1 MRTTIIT
8 RNRFI
13 TFIQSWLVRASLL
26 FFVASFIFFSCE
38 DDLSTIGFKPDEN
51 RFKVSFTEIELPSS
65 VFISGP
71 VITSNHGGDG
81 VVPRVLVG
89 NYTDEKF
96 GKISSVGYIQFR
108 PSSANVTVPASATFE
123 SLMLYL
129 SFDYY
134 HYGSQEP
141 LNMNFYV
148 HELADSLITEQAYN
162 SKSNIDY
169 SPTVLASAAYGINP
183 TNFDENLI
191 RNTDLDA
198 TNNVRD
204 SISIRL
210 NETYGE
216 ALFRMAKEGT
226 NDYVVFKKFRRLF
239 KGIAIRS
246 DASNQMIGFNPSYS
260 ATGTARSRILLKYNY
275 TDAAGAAQKGTLE
288 FSTYADPADANS
300 GTVSFSKI
308 ETDRTGTAFS
318 NVNDLYKEF
327 YPDGDNRFI
336 EAGDPVLTKFD
347 ISNFFAFSDTIPNM
361 LINSAELVIDPNEAT
376 NYAGPNSLAVRLM
389 NSKNRFFTGSDT
401 LSTAY
406 VGYVES
412 DKEGYLILGEGTA
425 QNPAPKT
432 LVLGKTDNVSN
443 YLGKFTNYFQRLYS
457 IRNDSVVRIAQY
469 ALMPKDPAAGKSVN
483 RLIFNKNNL
492 KLRIY
497 YTIPSTK
504 KEE

>member
-1 MRTTIIT
+1 M
-8 RNRFI
+8 
-13 TFIQSWLVRASLL
+13 
-26 FFVASFIFFSCE
+26 FFVSAFVFFSCE
-38 DDLSTIGFKPDEN
+38 DDLNTIGFKPDEN
-51 RFKVSFTEIELPSS
+51 RFKVSFREIELPSS

-71 VITSNHGGDG
+71 VVTSNHGGDG
-81 VVPRVLVG
+81 RTPRVLVG

-96 GKISSVGYIQFR
+96 GKVSSVGYIQFR
-108 PSSANVTVPASATFE
+108 PSSANTTVPASATFE

-134 HYGSQEP
+134 HYGSQEAS
-141 LNMNFYV
+141 NMRFYI
-148 HELADSLITEQAYN
+148 HELTDSLITEQAYN

-169 SPTVLASAAYGINP
+169 SSVELASAAYGINP
-183 TNFDENLI
+183 ATFDESYK
-191 RNTDLDA
+191 RNTDADA

-204 SISIRL
+204 SLSIRL
-210 NETYGE
+210 DPTYGE
-216 ALFRMAKEGT
+216 TLFQSAKGNTE
-226 NDYVVFKKFRRLF
+226 DYLSFRKFRKLF

-246 DASNQMIGFNPSYS
+246 DASNQLVGFNPAYV
-260 ATGTARSRILLKYNY
+260 ATGTTRSRIVLNYTY
-275 TDAAGAAQKGTLE
+275 TDAAGAAQKGFLE
-288 FSTYADPADANS
+288 FSTYQDPSGN

-308 ETDRTGTAFS
+308 EADRAGTAFS
-318 NVNDLYKEF
+318 NINDLYKEF

-336 EAGDPVLTKFD
+336 EAGDPVATKFD

-376 NYAGPNSLAVRLM
+376 NYASPNSLSVRLM
-389 NSKNRFFTGSDT
+389 SSKGKFFTGSDT

-406 VGYVES
+406 VGYLES
-412 DKEGYLILGEGTA
+412 DKDGYLILGEGTP

-432 LVLGKTDNVSN
+432 LLLGQTDNVSN
-443 YLGKFTNYFQRLYS
+443 YKGKFTNYFQRLYT
-457 IRNDSVVRIAQY
+457 IRNDSVTRYSQY
-469 ALMPKDPAAGKSVN
+469 ALVPGDVGVGKSVS

-504 KEE
+504 KQE